1 MSIFFSYAASRGQ
14 KFSDPPPIS
23 INFEKVDPP
32 PLYEGWEVP
41 TMLLHLIE
49 QGNVKLAKPI
59 TLTP

>member
-1 MSIFFSYAASRGQ
+1 MLHHEDKNFQ
-14 KFSDPPPIS
+14 TPPPPPPPPPFLS
-23 INFEKVDPP
+23 ILKKLT

>member
-1 MSIFFSYAASRGQ
+1 MLHHEDKNFQ
-14 KFSDPPPIS
+14 TPPPPPFLS
-23 INFEKVDPP
+23 ILKKLT